1 MATTLTIG
9 GGDVD
14 YSQVGGGKQ
23 SELKRPELR
32 ELA

>member
-1 MATTLTIG
+1 MAATLTIG

-14 YSQVGGGKQ
+14 DGQVGGGKQ
-23 SELKRPELR
+23 NELKRPELR